1 MVSEPLF
8 LKFNIKRMRY
18 LTVVFAMCIL
28 LAISSCTQQ
37 SDENVNLE
45 NDDTRTEVF
54 KSLVTNQ
61 DMLMEFVQIIKEDS
75 TAMMI
80 IQADNQ
86 LMDMI
91 NTNESSSYS
100 FSKKLNNI
108 SFEEA
113 IIKVTEQLKTEGF
126 GVLTQ
131 IDVKATLKKKL
142 DVDFKNYMIL
152 GACNP
157 PYAYKAL
164 QAENKIGTMLPCN
177 VIVQEHE
184 DGTIEVSAV
193 DPIASMIAVENTEL
207 AVVAKEIQSKLE
219 KVINEL

>member
-1 MVSEPLF
+1 
-8 LKFNIKRMRY
+8 
-18 LTVVFAMCIL
+18 MCIL

-45 NDDTRTEVF
+45 NEDTRTEVF

-61 DMLMEFVQIIKEDS
+61 DMLREFIQIIKEDS

-80 IQADNQ
+80 FQADNQ
-86 LMDMI
+86 LMEMI

-184 DGTIEVSAV
+184 DGSIEVSAV
-193 DPIASMIAVENTEL
+193 DPIASMIAVDNSEL